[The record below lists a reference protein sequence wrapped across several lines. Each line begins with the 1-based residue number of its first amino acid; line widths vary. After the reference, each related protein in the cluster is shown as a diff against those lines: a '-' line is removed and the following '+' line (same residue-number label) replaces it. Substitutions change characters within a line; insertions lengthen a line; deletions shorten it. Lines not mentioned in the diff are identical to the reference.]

1 MKKAIRSF
9 IYHYIKD
16 DLEKDL
22 KEEKIDDIIKEICE
36 YDENNDYPY
45 WDLTDLFYNLND
57 QSYILYNLDYLSEYD
72 NSEEQVWIDWGNL
85 KVILNIWFPCV
96 DNLEE
101 MVEYIINT
109 NKEARNIK
117 RKIDKVL

>member
-45 WDLTDLFYNLND
+45 
-57 QSYILYNLDYLSEYD
+57 
-72 NSEEQVWIDWGNL
+72 
-85 KVILNIWFPCV
+85 
-96 DNLEE
+96 
-101 MVEYIINT
+101 
-109 NKEARNIK
+109 
-117 RKIDKVL
+117 